1 MFKKNVLGI
10 VGVFLLPL
18 VASATEYQTVERP
31 RQQCW
36 NEQVA
41 VNSSGYGG
49 AVLGGVAG
57 GLLGNQIGGGRGR
70 TVATAVGAATGAVV
84 GDRMSANGVSYQTV
98 QRCRTVMVKERVPV
112 YYQPQQELYD
122 DVPIYRPRTAYY
134 AQERGES
141 WKREQ
146 WQREHSKRKH
156 WRHEHEDGDD
166 EDEGH
171 GHGHHGHY
179 DDDD

>member
-1 MFKKNVLGI
+1 MLKVLAAI
-10 VGVFLLPL
+10 MVLALPL
-18 VASATEYQTVERP
+18 IGNATEYQTVERP
-31 RQQCW
+31 KQQCW

-49 AVLGGVAG
+49 AVIGGVAG

-70 TVATAVGAATGAVV
+70 TVATAVGAMTGAVV

-112 YYQPQQELYD
+112 YYPPTQVVYEP
-122 DVPIYRPRTAYY
+122 VPIYQPRTTYY
-134 AQERGES
+134 VHERGEP
-141 WKREQ
+141 WQREQ
-146 WQREHSKRKH
+146 WRREH
-156 WRHEHEDGDD
+156 WRHENEDRDD
-166 EDEGH
+166 EHDGH
-171 GHGHHGHY
+171 GRGHHGHHGHG